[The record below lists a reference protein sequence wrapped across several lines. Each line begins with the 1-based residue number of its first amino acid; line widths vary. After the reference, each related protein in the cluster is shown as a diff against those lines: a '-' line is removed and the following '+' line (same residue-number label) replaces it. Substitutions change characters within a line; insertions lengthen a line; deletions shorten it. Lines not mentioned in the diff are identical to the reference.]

1 MNSYIDQLKQS
12 TKARQKQFYDDL
24 DSEKNRYKDNRIW
37 APTIGADGNASAII
51 RFLPPIKSENSP
63 HVKYWDHYFEGPGGI
78 YFERSLRTFGK
89 KDPAQMMISKLWA
102 TEQPENIALARQR
115 GARLHIVSNILVIDD
130 KQVPD
135 NNGKVFLYRYGK
147 KVWEK
152 VEAAAQPTKPNAI
165 PIDAFNLWA
174 PSSDLSKKDMLAWAE
189 QNGNPGANFIME
201 VKTVG
206 GYNNYANCVFDD
218 PSSLSETMK
227 VSSDQEKVFLDKIMS
242 QAYSL
247 NEFLDEKHYK
257 SFDEL
262 QTRLNEVLSNGSGAA
277 NSPKTLADK
286 IKNKPKI
293 NDMGDEDPP
302 FDIDNSNFN
311 MEDFEKLLKG

>member
-1 MNSYIDQLKQS
+1 MNSYIEQLQKN
-12 TKARQKQFYDDL
+12 TKDRQKKFYEDL
-24 DSEKNRYKDNRIW
+24 DSEKNRFKDNRIW
-37 APTIGADGNASAII
+37 APTIGPDGNASAII
-51 RFLPPIKSENSP
+51 RFLPPIQSENDP

-89 KDPAQMMISKLWA
+89 KDPAQIMVSKLWA
-102 TEQPENIALARQR
+102 TETPENIALARQR
-115 GARLHIVSNILVIDD
+115 GARLHIVSNILVIED

-152 VEAAAQPTKPNAI
+152 VEAAAQPTKPNAV

-174 PSSDLSKKDMLAWAE
+174 PSSDLSKKEILSWAE
-189 QNGNPGANFIME
+189 KNGNPGANFIME

-206 GYNNYANCVFDD
+206 GFNNYANCIFDD
-218 PSSLSETMK
+218 PSSLAESLNISSE
-227 VSSDQEKVFLDKIMS
+227 QEAEFLEKIMK

-247 NEFLDEKHYK
+247 NEFLEDKYYK

-262 QTRLNEVLSNGSGAA
+262 QARLNEVLSDSGGATA
-277 NSPKTLADK
+277 SPKTLADK
-286 IKNKPKI
+286 IKSKPKV
-293 NDMGDEDPP
+293 NDMGDDDPP
-302 FDIDNSNFN
+302 FDVDTGSFD
-311 MEDFEKLLKG
+311 MKDFEQLLKN